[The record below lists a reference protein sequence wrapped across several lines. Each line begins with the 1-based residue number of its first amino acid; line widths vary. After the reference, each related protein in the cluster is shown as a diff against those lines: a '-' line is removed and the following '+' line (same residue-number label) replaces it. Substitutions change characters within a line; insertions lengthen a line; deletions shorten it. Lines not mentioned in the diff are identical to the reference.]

1 MPLTKRSIATIIC
14 LPADCLLNVKPK
26 IITFILLDSHSENP
40 KGIFSTKEVLH
51 LRTYIVFVS

>member
-1 MPLTKRSIATIIC
+1 
-14 LPADCLLNVKPK
+14 LLNVKPK